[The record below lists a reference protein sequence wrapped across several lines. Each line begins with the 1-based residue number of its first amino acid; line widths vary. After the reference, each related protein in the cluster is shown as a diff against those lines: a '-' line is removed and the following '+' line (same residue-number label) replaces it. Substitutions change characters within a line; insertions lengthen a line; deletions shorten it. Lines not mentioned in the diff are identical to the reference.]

1 MNCTGSLQDNK
12 KLHRVIAGKQ
22 QNCIGPQQ
30 DNKKLHRVTAGQQN
44 CTGSLQDNKNLHRVT
59 AEQHKTAQGHHRTR
73 NYTGSLL
80 DKKLHR
86 VTAGQENAQGYP
98 VLRSDFYGIKKTK
111 QKNSLINEIT
121 PHTHTYKIITLI
133 IIISMEGRGWEG
145 LEGRGLVVL

>member
-12 KLHRVIAGKQ
+12 KLHRVIAGQQ
-22 QNCIGPQQ
+22 QNCIGSQQ

-44 CTGSLQDNKNLHRVT
+44 CTGSLQDNKKLHRVT

-86 VTAGQENAQGYP
+86 VPAGQETAQGYP
-98 VLRSDFYGIKKTK
+98 VLHSDLDLRNLKKEN
-111 QKNSLINEIT
+111 NSLINEI
-121 PHTHTYKIITLI
+121 THTYKIITLI
-133 IIISMEGRGWEG
+133 IIISMEGRD
-145 LEGRGLVVL
+145 GRDWRAGG